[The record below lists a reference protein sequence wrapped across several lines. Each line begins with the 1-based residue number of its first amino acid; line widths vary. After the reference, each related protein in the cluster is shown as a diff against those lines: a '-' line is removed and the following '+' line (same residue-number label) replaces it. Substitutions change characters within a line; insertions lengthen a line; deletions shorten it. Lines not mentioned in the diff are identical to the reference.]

1 MSLSKLKK
9 RKVEKENRNFQEK
22 WQNKYFV
29 IEARDK
35 VQCLICLE
43 TVAVRKE
50 YNIKR
55 HYETK
60 HKKQYDVFSG
70 KMREEKITQLK
81 SALSKQQNVFSK
93 LNETSKNAVRAS
105 FALSEKIAQ
114 SSRPFTEGT
123 FIKECLLTASDILCP
138 EKKKLFESISLSA
151 NTVASRITELASNS
165 YQKLTAAAKNF
176 ETFSFALD
184 ESTGVTD
191 VSYCA
196 VFIRGVDK
204 DFNITE
210 ELLDLLPL
218 KGSCTGQNVFNEL
231 EMCIERAGLDWS
243 KLVAVATDGAPAM
256 CSERVG
262 LVGLLKDKVK
272 KLGEY
277 ISAIHCIIHQE
288 ALCGKKIQM
297 KNVMDVVVKTVNFIR
312 ARSLNH
318 RQFTSFLSSM
328 ESEYGELLYHTEVR
342 WLTRGNVLR
351 RFFALREEIGLFM
364 AMKKNDIPELC
375 NPTFISNLAFLT
387 DLTDHLNMLNRSL
400 QGPKQVITIMYD
412 CVKAFKCKLLLWR
425 KQLENGNFAHFKTL
439 QSLGKV
445 DAECLTEYVE
455 MIANLHTEF
464 ERRFQ
469 DFQALEKQFVLFA
482 TPLVVDVET
491 VREDLQMELM
501 ELQCDTLLRQKYAEV
516 GIPEFYKFLPFDKFP
531 KLCAFALRILAMFGS
546 TYVCEQFFSTMKVN
560 KSAIRSRLTDE
571 HLQSV
576 LRLAT
581 IKDASLKPDI
591 DSLVNSKRIQK
602 SSI

>member
-1 MSLSKLKK
+1 M
-9 RKVEKENRNFQEK
+9 
-22 WQNKYFV
+22 NK
-29 IEARDK
+29 
-35 VQCLICLE
+35 
-43 TVAVRKE
+43 
-50 YNIKR
+50 
-55 HYETK
+55 
-60 HKKQYDVFSG
+60 
-70 KMREEKITQLK
+70 
-81 SALSKQQNVFSK
+81 
-93 LNETSKNAVRAS
+93 TSKNAVRAS

-165 YQKLTAAAKNF
+165 YQQLTAAAKNF
-176 ETFSFALD
+176 ETFSLALD

-210 ELLDLLPL
+210 ELLDLQPL
-218 KGSCTGQNVFNEL
+218 KGTCTGQNVFNEL

-262 LVGLLKDKVK
+262 LVGLLKNKVK
-272 KLGEY
+272 NLGEY

-312 ARSLNH
+312 ARALNH

-342 WLTRGNVLR
+342 WLSRGNVLK

-364 AMKKNDIPELC
+364 EMKENDIPELS

-387 DLTDHLNMLNRSL
+387 DLADHLNTLNRSL

-412 CVKAFKCKLLLWR
+412 SVKAFKCKLLLWR

-455 MIANLHTEF
+455 MIGNLHTEF
-464 ERRFQ
+464 EPRFQ
-469 DFQALEKQFVLFA
+469 DFLALEKQFVLFA
-482 TPLVVDVET
+482 TPLLVDVET
-491 VREDLQMELM
+491 VSEDLQMEFM
-501 ELQCDTLLRQKYAEV
+501 ELQCDTLLKQKYADV
-516 GIPEFYKFLPFDKFP
+516 GIPEFYKFLPSDKFP

-581 IKDASLKPDI
+581 IKDESLKPDI

>member
-1 MSLSKLKK
+1 MSLSKPKK

-22 WQNKYFV
+22 RQNKYFV
-29 IEARDK
+29 TEARDK

-81 SALSKQQNVFSK
+81 SALSKQQNVFSN

-123 FIKECLLTASDILCP
+123 FIKECLLTACDILCP
-138 EKKKLFESISLSA
+138 EKKKFFESISLSA

-165 YQKLTAAAKNF
+165 YQQLTAAAQNF
-176 ETFSFALD
+176 ETFSLALD

-204 DFNITE
+204 DFNVTE

-218 KGSCTGQNVFNEL
+218 KGTCTGQNVFNEL

-243 KLVAVATDGAPAM
+243 KPVAVATDGAPAM

-262 LVGLLKDKVK
+262 LVGLLKNKVK

-277 ISAIHCIIHQE
+277 ISAILCIIHQE

-297 KNVMDVVVKTVNFIR
+297 KNVMDVVVNFIR
-312 ARSLNH
+312 ARALNH

-328 ESEYGELLYHTEVR
+328 ESEYGELLYYTEVR
-342 WLTRGNVLR
+342 WLSRGNVLKR
-351 RFFALREEIGLFM
+351 FM
-364 AMKKNDIPELC
+364 AMKENDIPELS

-387 DLTDHLNMLNRSL
+387 DLADHLNTLNRSL

-455 MIANLHTEF
+455 MIGSLHTEF

-469 DFQALEKQFVLFA
+469 DFLALERQFVLFA

-501 ELQCDTLLRQKYAEV
+501 ELHVTPC
-516 GIPEFYKFLPFDKFP
+516 
-531 KLCAFALRILAMFGS
+531 
-546 TYVCEQFFSTMKVN
+546 
-560 KSAIRSRLTDE
+560 
-571 HLQSV
+571 
-576 LRLAT
+576 
-581 IKDASLKPDI
+581 
-591 DSLVNSKRIQK
+591 
-602 SSI
+602 